1 MVDEN
6 ILFRYKLTDAWCTQL
21 SKVTVFKNG
30 KVRYKDGERKTR
42 CCKLDALSLK
52 GIEDIINRHS
62 VIFEDTSFE
71 IESPSVMDG
80 VMNFFDFATQ
90 EGNSVH
96 LMASNI
102 GEVRNPNA
110 HFSEGLFSPIKNHT
124 ANHDIIPAKAITVV
138 KAFDEISE
146 ILVRSGV
153 NSNCLRLTYQ

>member
-90 EGNSVH
+90 DRKSTRLNSSH
-96 LMASNI
+96 SRKSRMPSSA
-102 GEVRNPNA
+102 
-110 HFSEGLFSPIKNHT
+110 
-124 ANHDIIPAKAITVV
+124 
-138 KAFDEISE
+138 
-146 ILVRSGV
+146 
-153 NSNCLRLTYQ
+153 

>member
-1 MVDEN
+1 MVEEN

-42 CCKLDALSLK
+42 CYNLDALSLK
-52 GIEDIINRHS
+52 RIEDIINQYS
-62 VIFEDTSFE
+62 IIFEYTSFE

-90 EGNSVH
+90 EGNSVN
-96 LMASNI
+96 LMTFNI

-110 HFSEGLFSPIKNHT
+110 HFSKGMFSPIET
-124 ANHDIIPAKAITVV
+124 ANHDIVPAKAITVV

-146 ILVRSGV
+146 ILVRNGV